1 MRCPRCQHENA
12 ADAAFCDECG
22 ARLETVCS
30 KCGEANRSSSKFCR
44 KCGHGLS
51 AVVPSTPS
59 RFDTPQAYTPKHLAE
74 KIPISK
80 AALEG
85 ERKQVTV
92 LFADLADSSLLAER
106 IGPEGMYDL
115 LNRFFALALA

>member
-1 MRCPRCQHENA
+1 MQCPRCQHENA

-30 KCGEANRSSSKFCR
+30 GCGESNRSGAKFCR

-51 AVVPSTPS
+51 AVVPVTPS

-74 KIPISK
+74 KILTSK
-80 AALEG
+80 LYRRTGKG
-85 ERKQVTV
+85 EQAQEHFTT
-92 LFADLADSSLLAER
+92 ATT
-106 IGPEGMYDL
+106 MYREMDMMG
-115 LNRFFALALA
+115 